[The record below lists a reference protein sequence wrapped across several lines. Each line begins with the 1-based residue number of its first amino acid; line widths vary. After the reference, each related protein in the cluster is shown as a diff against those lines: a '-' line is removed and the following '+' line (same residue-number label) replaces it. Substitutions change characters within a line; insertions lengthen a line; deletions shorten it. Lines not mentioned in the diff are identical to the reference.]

1 MRVPVTDKIVF
12 VTSGL
17 TKFCLCCFGRNSVV
31 SLPFLDLWGEVL
43 VELSQ
48 CTVRTLRS
56 GRQSQTLSPSHA
68 FPGSCMDHCHL
79 NAMFSVFKY
88 Q

>member
-1 MRVPVTDKIVF
+1 MTDKIVF

-17 TKFCLCCFGRNSVV
+17 TKFPACAVLGVTVV

-56 GRQSQTLSPSHA
+56 GRKSQTLSPSLA

-79 NAMFSVFKY
+79 NAMFNVFKY